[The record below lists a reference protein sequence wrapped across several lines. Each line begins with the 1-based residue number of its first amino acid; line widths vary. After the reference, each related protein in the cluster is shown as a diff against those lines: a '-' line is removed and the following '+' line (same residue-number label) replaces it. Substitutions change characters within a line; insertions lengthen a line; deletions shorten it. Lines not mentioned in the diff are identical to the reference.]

1 MTKSEDAVLAEVVS
15 QNLEV
20 VEQVKSASNEL
31 EVVHAVLSS
40 QVPAKQ
46 VNPDVLAAVDRTDEL
61 GNQLAETAEALVKST
76 ELLRELKANNGNQTP

>member
-1 MTKSEDAVLAEVVS
+1 MTKSKDAVLAEVVS